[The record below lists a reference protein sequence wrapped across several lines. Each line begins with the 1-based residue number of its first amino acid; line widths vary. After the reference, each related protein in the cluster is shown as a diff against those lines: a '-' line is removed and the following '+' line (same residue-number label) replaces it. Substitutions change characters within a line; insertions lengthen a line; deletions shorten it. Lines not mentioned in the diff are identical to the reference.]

1 MNADLNGAIQTL
13 RHIMGDECES
23 FTSGL
28 GSCYE
33 EGRSPGAKYTADR
46 CCVNCIAHRYLTCG
60 EVPRE
65 ERDIDLESG
74 TEQATKLG

>member
-1 MNADLNGAIQTL
+1 MTASLNGAIQTL
-13 RHIMGDECES
+13 RHIMGEECES
-23 FTSGL
+23 YTSGL

-33 EGRSPGAKYTADR
+33 EGRSPGAKYMAER

-65 ERDIDLESG
+65 EREIDLDRG
-74 TEQATKLG
+74 AGQVTTG